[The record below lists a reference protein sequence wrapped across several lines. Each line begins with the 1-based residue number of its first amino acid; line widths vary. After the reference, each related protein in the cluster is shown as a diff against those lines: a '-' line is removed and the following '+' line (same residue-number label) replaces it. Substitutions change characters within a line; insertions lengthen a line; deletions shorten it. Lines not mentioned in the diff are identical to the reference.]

1 MTQNPFEMPKA
12 IRDLAEKNVE
22 QAQTAF
28 RQFSDAMTQAMAMW
42 SKAIPAND
50 LTTGFSTVQDRAV
63 SFAKQNAEAAL
74 GLASNLAKAK
84 TAQDILT
91 LQSSFAQSQMQ
102 AYALQTH
109 EMGRL
114 MTEAMQGMATRR

>member
-102 AYALQTH
+102 AYALQTQ